1 MKNIFTNPG
10 MESVIVR
17 AASLKVPVLA
27 GLVIVLPLVIL
38 ELVNRQSFGEGFP
51 IVLFGLI
58 WLLPTIFIAILMPIV
73 RNARAGNN
81 IFSNPLGLLFSVVFM
96 ALIVLMWTG
105 ILVDQMPC
113 FLGVPN
119 CD

>member
-1 MKNIFTNPG
+1 MKNIFTNSG
-10 MESVIVR
+10 MAAVITR

-27 GLVIVLPLVIL
+27 GLLIVLPLIIL

-51 IVLFGLI
+51 IVLFALM
-58 WLLPTIFIAILMPIV
+58 WLLSTIFIAILMPIV

-81 IFSNPLGLLFSVVFM
+81 IFSNPLGLLLSVVFM
-96 ALIVLMWTG
+96 ALIALMLAG
-105 ILVDQMPC
+105 ILIDQMPC